1 MPGYSPE
8 VAIAAANNL
17 VAARKSTPNIHGV
30 GELGVR
36 YKVDNQP
43 GNGGRSSAGNVSD
56 VPSFVKNLTAF
67 TPPTATKLT
76 SQAPIERDPYHP
88 NAMRNLQDFER
99 IRRDRQRQKQEAEEQ
114 VRSEQLRV
122 EQQRLAHEREV
133 QAQNEQRKRDE
144 KNRAE
149 EMCDRLEKEMRSTPI
164 PQLAKYIKQEWQRNS
179 SNIPITLTAVRETER

>member
-36 YKVDNQP
+36 YKVDKQP

-67 TPPTATKLT
+67 TPPTSTKLT
-76 SQAPIERDPYHP
+76 SQATIERDPYHP

-99 IRRDRQRQKQEAEEQ
+99 IRRDRQRQKQEAEER
-114 VRSEQLRV
+114 VRREQSQA
-122 EQQRLAHEREV
+122 EYQRLARERAREEERE
-133 QAQNEQRKRDE
+133 AQRRREAELEQR
-144 KNRAE
+144 
-149 EMCDRLEKEMRSTPI
+149 RLN
-164 PQLAKYIKQEWQRNS
+164 Q
-179 SNIPITLTAVRETER
+179 